1 MSIYFHDKAPSHSS
15 NHLQQVCC
23 LALLVLAFQ
32 VRIVACYVCVS
43 SERRATLALD
53 LNSCA
58 MALTRYIN
66 LSDSSQV
73 VDIFLANAVWQFLP
87 LFIIQIEFSGSL

>member
-1 MSIYFHDKAPSHSS
+1 M
-15 NHLQQVCC
+15 
-23 LALLVLAFQ
+23 
-32 VRIVACYVCVS
+32 RIVACYVCVS
-43 SERRATLALD
+43 SEKRATLALD